1 MDFVFL
7 EIQYISK
14 HGLAWQ
20 AMLHTLHLGFKP
32 LFKLLLQKSNVNNT
46 YKYINDII
54 YFKTFSVVF
63 IAYVLIAFV
72 TQWLRYTYPDQ
83 VIICTS
89 PPVV

>member
-1 MDFVFL
+1 
-7 EIQYISK
+7 
-14 HGLAWQ
+14 
-20 AMLHTLHLGFKP
+20 MLHTLHLGFKP

-83 VIICTS
+83 VS
-89 PPVV
+89 FY